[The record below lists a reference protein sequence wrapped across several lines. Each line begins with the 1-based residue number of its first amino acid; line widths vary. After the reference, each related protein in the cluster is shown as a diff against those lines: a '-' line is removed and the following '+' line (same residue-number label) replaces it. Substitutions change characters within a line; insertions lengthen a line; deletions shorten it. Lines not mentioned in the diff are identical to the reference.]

1 MLMSETASIKT
12 LAPAMC
18 AADGGF
24 RIVRRVFFL
33 TYLQLDGLPADGPA
47 SHSTPSEAGPGRT
60 MAIAALVAGA
70 LCLAACPAA
79 SFASETDPLLSAQG
93 PPPVARSDA
102 SGPVEGGPVEGGAQG
117 SGAAQIAPMST
128 MSHAQTLGR
137 LEAAI
142 LRMEGEIAELARLS
156 DWQARLLSAARTD
169 PVGARRQ
176 RRPYASCL
184 ETPLAAWCDRLNGMY
199 RDVEGG
205 RAAREDDGVQ
215 DRRAE
220 R

>member
-1 MLMSETASIKT
+1 MLMNETASIKT

-33 TYLQLDGLPADGPA
+33 TYLQLDGLPAY
-47 SHSTPSEAGPGRT
+47 GRT

-102 SGPVEGGPVEGGAQG
+102 SGPVEGGPVQSGPVERGAQG

-128 MSHAQTLGR
+128 MSHEQTLGR

-169 PVGARRQ
+169 PIGARRQ

>member
-1 MLMSETASIKT
+1 MLMNETASIKT

-33 TYLQLDGLPADGPA
+33 TYLQLD
-47 SHSTPSEAGPGRT
+47 GRT

-199 RDVEGG
+199 RDGDGG
-205 RAAREDDGVQ
+205 RPAGEDDP
-215 DRRAE
+215 
-220 R
+220 